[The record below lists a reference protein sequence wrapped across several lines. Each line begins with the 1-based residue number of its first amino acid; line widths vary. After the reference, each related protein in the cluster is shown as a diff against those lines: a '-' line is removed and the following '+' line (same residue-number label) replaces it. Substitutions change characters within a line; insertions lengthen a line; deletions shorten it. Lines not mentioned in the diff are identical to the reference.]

1 MRVRVWLGLG
11 LGLRFTIARAYV
23 HVWQEHQVRATD
35 AREYLASL
43 GLYGAIV
50 SGVQCVALERPA
62 LQRAAEAARQA
73 CLP

>member
-1 MRVRVWLGLG
+1 M
-11 LGLRFTIARAYV
+11 
-23 HVWQEHQVRATD
+23 RATD

-43 GLYGAIV
+43 GLYGALV

-73 CLP
+73 WFGLP